1 MSDDETPTSG
11 EAPGE
16 VGDAPSAADDTAA
29 MSEPAPASDT
39 DATVPDRSATTDAG
53 TTDAGTTSGTAPGE
67 RSGVFVPKWVAVLVG
82 GLVALLIVG
91 GAGFALG
98 RATDDGGR
106 DGREAVEVGP
116 RPQMPGGGPGGG
128 DSPFP
133 TPDRDGGGRGG
144 DGGGGG
150 GGGSGDLPT
159 LPGRGVLLG
168 VSVEPATGDTGDTAG
183 ARVAQVVPGS
193 PAHDAGLEPGDV
205 ITEVDG
211 TAITEPSDLVDAI
224 QSHDAGEQ
232 VTITYER
239 DGDTKTV
246 DVTLGGGDTSGG
258 SSSSN

>member
-1 MSDDETPTSG
+1 MSDDETPTSDD
-11 EAPGE
+11 APGE
-16 VGDAPSAADDTAA
+16 ASDATSAADDAA
-29 MSEPAPASDT
+29 ATSEPARDADA
-39 DATVPDRSATTDAG
+39 DATVPGQSATTDAG
-53 TTDAGTTSGTAPGE
+53 TASGTAPGE
-67 RSGVFVPKWVAVLVG
+67 RSGVFVPKWAAVLVG

-98 RATDDGGR
+98 RATDDGGH

-133 TPDRDGGGRGG
+133 TPDRDGRGG
-144 DGGGGG
+144 DGGG

-159 LPGRGVLLG
+159 LPGRGLLLG
-168 VSVEPATGDTGDTAG
+168 VSVEPATGDTAG
-183 ARVAQVVPGS
+183 ARVAQVVSGS
-193 PAHDAGLEPGDV
+193 PAHDAGLESGDV

-224 QSHDAGEQ
+224 GSHDAGEQ